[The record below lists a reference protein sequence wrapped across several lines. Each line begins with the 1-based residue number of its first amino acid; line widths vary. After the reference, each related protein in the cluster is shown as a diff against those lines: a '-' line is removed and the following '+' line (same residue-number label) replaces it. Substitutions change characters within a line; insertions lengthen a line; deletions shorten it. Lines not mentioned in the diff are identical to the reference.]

1 MKPKKIWTVSASVI
15 LLSVLLVASILVGY
29 YLRSPLVLY
38 IQLAVGGIAVLWAA
52 LRQYRFR
59 RDVKQYLAGIAARL
73 SDADRQSLLE
83 FPIPTVAVTA
93 AGEVIWYNPTFE
105 KEVLGGRDAYG
116 LSVEDLTGGLPIGFF
131 NQATSQSLRLD
142 ERWYTVYSHPV
153 ADEGNAPLVLL
164 YYIDD
169 TEHQDLLEEY
179 AQSRPVVLAL
189 YIDNVEELMQ
199 NTRDSER
206 AQITGKV
213 ETLLEDWVVA
223 RSGIMRR
230 YSNERFLVVLEQRHL
245 DEIIADKF
253 HILDQVRA
261 VQTANGT
268 SITLS
273 IGVGRGDTLIDSEE
287 MARQALEM
295 ALGRGGDQAA
305 VKTANGYDFYG
316 GVSKGVERRARV
328 RTRVVASA
336 LVDLIKES
344 QNVLVM
350 GHRYSD
356 LDCLGAAAGM
366 VAIVRKLEKPA
377 WVVTDRQQTLA
388 PELLQRYEQ
397 NGKTDVFLSPDD
409 ALDRL
414 TPHTLLIVTDTHN
427 PAMLECLPLYQQAQ
441 TVVVI
446 DHHRKMVNYID
457 NAVIFYHEPNASSAS
472 EMVTELAQ
480 YMGSANLSRL
490 DAEALLAGIML
501 DTRDFTLHT
510 GVRTFEAAAALRR
523 YGAETERV
531 RQLFDVTM
539 VEYNAKADLVEKAR
553 MYKNCA
559 ISVSGEV
566 APEAR
571 VAIAQAANDL
581 LTIQGVDASFVAVQ
595 VGTGVNIS
603 ARSLGAVNVQ
613 VIMES
618 LGGGGHQTMAAAQLK
633 HITPEAARARIEDA
647 IDKYYA
653 SQKKGDVEGK

>member
-15 LLSVLLVASILVGY
+15 LLSVLLVASILVGH

-501 DTRDFTLHT
+501 DTRSFVMKA
-510 GVRTFEAAAALRR
+510 GVRTFEAAAYLRQI
-523 YGAETERV
+523 GADTVAVKR
-531 RQLFDVTM
+531 LFSESMEVYRKKSDIVSHAEMYRCT
-539 VEYNAKADLVEKAR
+539 AIACDGSGSGAD
-553 MYKNCA
+553 M
-559 ISVSGEV
+559 
-566 APEAR
+566 R
-571 VAIAQAANDL
+571 VAASQAADEL
-581 LTIQGVDASFVAVQ
+581 LSIKGVEASFTLFGDDHA
-595 VGTGVNIS
+595 VNIS
-603 ARSLGAVNVQ
+603 ARSLGNFNVQ
-613 VIMES
+613 LIMEA
-618 LGGGGHQTMAAAQLK
+618 LGGGGHMTMAGAFLK
-633 HITPEAARARIEDA
+633 DATMVEVKQRLQDA
-647 IDKYYA
+647 IDTYLEEREA
-653 SQKKGDVEGK
+653 SSRP

>member
-1 MKPKKIWTVSASVI
+1 MKPKKIWTVSVSVI
-15 LLSVLLVASILVGY
+15 LLSVLLIGSVLAGY
-29 YLRSPLVLY
+29 YLHYPAVFYIELV
-38 IQLAVGGIAVLWAA
+38 VGGMAVLWAA
-52 LRQYRFR
+52 WRQYRFR

-73 SDADRQSLLE
+73 SEAERQSLQE
-83 FPIPTVAVTA
+83 FPIPTVAVTEQ
-93 AGEVIWYNPTFE
+93 GEIIWYNPSFE
-105 KEVLGGRDAYG
+105 KEVLGGRDVYG
-116 LSVEDLTGGLPIGFF
+116 LPVETLTGGLPVTFF
-131 NQATSQSLRLD
+131 TQSACQPLRLD
-142 ERWYTVYSHPV
+142 ERWYTVYSHP
-153 ADEGNAPLVLL
+153 ADSKDVSPLYLL

-169 TEHQDLLEEY
+169 TEHQEMLEEY
-179 AQSRPVVLAL
+179 AQSRPVVMAL

-206 AQITGKV
+206 AQITGRV

-223 RSGIMRR
+223 RGGIMRR
-230 YSNERFLVVLEQRHL
+230 YSNERFLVVIEQRHL
-245 DEIIADKF
+245 DEIIRDKF

-273 IGVGRGDTLIDSEE
+273 IGVGRGDTLMRSEE

-305 VKTANGYDFYG
+305 VKTSNGYDFYG

-366 VAIVRKLEKPA
+366 AAIVRKLEKPA
-377 WVVTDRQQTLA
+377 HVVADRQQTLA
-388 PELLQRYEQ
+388 PELLQRYESS
-397 NGKTDVFLSPDD
+397 GKTDVFLSPDD

-414 TPHTLLIVTDTHN
+414 TSRTLLIITDTHN
-427 PAMLECLPLYQQAQ
+427 PAMLECLPLYQQAK

-480 YMGSANLSRL
+480 YMGEGNLSRV

-501 DTRDFTLHT
+501 DTRSFVMKA
-510 GVRTFEAAAALRR
+510 GVRTFEAAAYLRQI
-523 YGAETERV
+523 GADTVAVKR
-531 RQLFDVTM
+531 LFSESMEVYRKKSDIVAHAEMYRCT
-539 VEYNAKADLVEKAR
+539 AIACDGSGGDADT
-553 MYKNCA
+553 
-559 ISVSGEV
+559 
-566 APEAR
+566 R
-571 VAIAQAANDL
+571 VAAAQAADEL
-581 LTIQGVDASFVAVQ
+581 LSIKGVEASFTLF
-595 VGTGVNIS
+595 GDDRTINIS
-603 ARSLGAVNVQ
+603 ARSLGNFNVQ
-613 VIMES
+613 LVMEA
-618 LGGGGHQTMAAAQLK
+618 LGGGGHMTMAGACLKDTTMAETKQRLQEIVDSYLEERAASSK
-633 HITPEAARARIEDA
+633 P
-647 IDKYYA
+647 
-653 SQKKGDVEGK
+653 